1 MANPSSSGSAKDE
14 NLYSIRGLK
23 KIYGEGS
30 TAVHALRGID
40 LDLPKSA
47 MVVLLGASGSGKS
60 TFLNIVGGLDE
71 ATEGQVFFE
80 GTELTALGPVELTE
94 YRRNS
99 VSFVFQFYN
108 LVASL
113 TARENVA
120 LITEIADDPMTPEE
134 ALALVGLEKRIDH
147 FPSQLSGGEQQR
159 VAIARAIAKRPKVMF
174 CDEPTGALDSETG
187 VIVLDALDQ
196 VNRELGTTTLL
207 ITHNAVIA
215 DMADRLL
222 RFADGALV
230 EDRANPD
237 RVAPSELKW

>member
-1 MANPSSSGSAKDE
+1 MANPAPSRPPKGES
-14 NLYSIRGLK
+14 LYSIRGLK
-23 KIYGEGS
+23 KIYGEGP

-80 GTELTALGPVELTE
+80 GRELTALGPVELTE

-120 LITEIADDPMTPEE
+120 LITEIADDPMTAED

>member
-1 MANPSSSGSAKDE
+1 MIAPMPSAAQTDE
-14 NLYSIRGLK
+14 NLYAIRGLTK
-23 KIYGEGS
+23 VYGEGP

-60 TFLNIVGGLDE
+60 TFLNIVGGLDSASDGE
-71 ATEGQVFFE
+71 VFFE
-80 GTELTALGPVELTE
+80 GQELTALGPTDLTE

-108 LVASL
+108 LVPSL

-134 ALALVGLEKRIDH
+134 ALALVGLEKRLDH

-174 CDEPTGALDSETG
+174 CDEPTGALDSQTG
-187 VIVLDALDQ
+187 VIVLEALDQ

-207 ITHNAVIA
+207 ITHNVVIA

-230 EDRANPD
+230 EDRDNPD
-237 RVAPSELKW
+237 RIAPSNLKW